1 MRDGVTFWL
10 GFVAGVRRKRELAR
24 DSPRVTQVYLDTF
37 KRNADAG
44 LMGGVVSVS
53 VRNHLQMFSLYT
65 FKM

>member
-44 LMGGVVSVS
+44 LMGGVVSVQ
-53 VRNHLQMFSLYT
+53 NHLQMFSLYT